1 MTHHPTTERELDI
14 MLAEPSPALVGDMAR
29 LEGDVIILGA
39 GGKMG
44 PTLSLLARNAL
55 NAAGHTDARVIAVSR
70 WSDPK
75 LAEQMVSNG
84 VETLRADLS
93 PDSDLSQLPDAQ
105 NLVYM
110 VGAKFGSG
118 SNPSAAWITNCVLP
132 SALARRYS
140 ASNFTAFSTGNVY
153 PFTPVSDLGS
163 TESSPVAPVGEY
175 AMSCLG
181 RERVIQAASQTDG
194 LRAAIIRLNYAVE
207 PRYGVLCD
215 IAQKILA
222 GTPVDLS
229 VGYVNIVG
237 QRYANEVV
245 LRSLLLVDN
254 PPRVINL
261 TGPEILSVRATALR
275 LGELLNKEVVF
286 AGEESGTALLSNA
299 TECHGLFG
307 YPDVSAQSLI
317 EMQAEWMLAGGR
329 LLGKP
334 TKFERQDGKF

>member
-1 MTHHPTTERELDI
+1 MIEHPTTERELDV
-14 MLAEPSPALVGDMAR
+14 MLAEPSADLVADMAR
-29 LEGDVIILGA
+29 LEGDLAILGA

-44 PTLSLLARNAL
+44 PTLALLARKAL
-55 NAAGHTDARVIAVSR
+55 DAAGRDDARVIAVSR

-75 LAEQMVSNG
+75 LAEQMASNG
-84 VETLRADLS
+84 IETVRAELS
-93 PDSDLSQLPDAQ
+93 PDSDLSQLPDAK
-105 NLVYM
+105 NVVYM

-132 SALARRYS
+132 SALARRYRE
-140 ASNFTAFSTGNVY
+140 SNFTAFSTGNVY
-153 PFTPVSDLGS
+153 PFTPVSELGS
-163 TESSPVAPVGEY
+163 TEDSAVAPLGEY

-181 RERVIQAASQTDG
+181 RERVIQAASQSDG

-215 IAQKILA
+215 IAQKVLS
-222 GTPVDLS
+222 GSPVDLS
-229 VGYVNIVG
+229 VGYVNVVG

-254 PPRVINL
+254 PPRIINL

-275 LGELLNKEVVF
+275 LGELLDKEVVF
-286 AGEESGTALLSNA
+286 TGEEGGSALLSNA
-299 TECHGLFG
+299 AECHGLFG
-307 YPDVSAQSLI
+307 YPDLSAQSLI
-317 EMQAEWMLAGGR
+317 EMQAAWMLAGGR

-334 TKFERQDGKF
+334 TKFERNDGKF

>member
-1 MTHHPTTERELDI
+1 MTDHPATELELDT
-14 MLAEPSPALVGDMAR
+14 MLAQPSPALVADLAR
-29 LEGDVIILGA
+29 LDGDVVILGA

-55 NAAGHTDARVIAVSR
+55 DAAGRTDARVIAVSR
-70 WSDPK
+70 WSDAQ
-75 LAEQMVSNG
+75 LAEQLVANG
-84 VETLRADLS
+84 IETVRAELS
-93 PDSDLSQLPDAQ
+93 PASDLSLLPDAA
-105 NLVYM
+105 NVVYM

-132 SALARRYS
+132 SALARRYR

-153 PFTPVSDLGS
+153 PFTPVSQLGS
-163 TESSPVAPVGEY
+163 TETSAVAPIGEY

-215 IAQKILA
+215 IAQKILS
-222 GTPVDLS
+222 GSPVDLS

-254 PPRVINL
+254 PPRVLNL

-275 LGELLNKEVVF
+275 LGELLGREVVF
-286 AGEESGTALLSNA
+286 AGQEGETALLSNA
-299 TECHGLFG
+299 SECHGLFG
-307 YPDVSAQSLI
+307 YPDLSAQSLI